1 MPMLMLAI
9 RMSVELIF
17 KNSYPKFFSV
27 KTHETIA
34 IK

>member
-17 KNSYPKFFSV
+17 KNSFPKFFSV
-27 KTHETIA
+27 KTHEVIA
-34 IK
+34 MK